1 MVYQYP
7 DVTEH
12 NYILI
17 LFAESGG
24 QTPQDFVETD
34 LEDGK
39 QNFQL
44 SDAVNILVSIADNC
58 KVICPLLYLW

>member
-1 MVYQYP
+1 M
-7 DVTEH
+7 
-12 NYILI
+12 I